1 MLCTYNEKFFCCSK
15 VLRKFNK
22 LHSQGVFCWG
32 TCVPSF
38 FPVSRHIVKQRHL
51 VRKRNF
57 LSEEWEYRNLGRDDE
72 LERSWDI
79 EHSSVLSRLSDIER
93 LSCHLSSMMLTGYKD
108 ELPERSRKRSQI
120 FLIWLSV
127 PSKPPPL
134 IAITL
139 LWTWHLSHD
148 QLIIII
154 D

>member
-1 MLCTYNEKFFCCSK
+1 MLCAYNEKFFCCPK
-15 VLRKFNK
+15 ILRKFNK
-22 LHSQGVFCWG
+22 LHSQGFSVGGLAFRH
-32 TCVPSF
+32 F
-38 FPVSRHIVKQRHL
+38 FPVSRHVVEQRHL

-57 LSEEWEYRNLGRDDE
+57 LSEERKYRNLERDDE
-72 LERSWDI
+72 LEKSWDI
-79 EHSSVLSRLSDIER
+79 EHSSVLSRLKDTER

-120 FLIWLSV
+120 FLVWLPV

-139 LWTWHLSHD
+139 LWTWHLSRG
-148 QLIIII
+148 QLVIII